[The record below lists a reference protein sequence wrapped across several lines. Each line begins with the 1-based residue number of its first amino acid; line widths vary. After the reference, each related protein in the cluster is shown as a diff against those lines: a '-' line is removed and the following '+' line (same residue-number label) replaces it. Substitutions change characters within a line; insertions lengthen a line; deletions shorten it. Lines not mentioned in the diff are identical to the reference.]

1 MGKIAMLFP
10 GQGAQ
15 YAGMG
20 RELCEASVSAR
31 AVFDLADRLRPGTS
45 ALCFSGSAEELSRTE
60 NTQPSVY
67 CVDLAAALALSEAGI
82 KVDMTAGFSLG
93 ELAALTYSGAV
104 DPETGF
110 RLVCRRGQL
119 MQKAAEMTEA
129 SMAAVLKLED
139 EAVVS
144 LCGEFSQVYPVN
156 FNCPGQVVVSGEKGE
171 LERFKLGVKEKG
183 GKVLPLKVGGAFHSP
198 FMISAAQV
206 FSEVLREAEIVTPA
220 IPLYSNVTGQP
231 YEGDYKNLLTQQICS
246 PVRWRQII
254 EQMIAAGADTFIEA
268 GPGKVLTGLVTRI
281 SEQVRVLHVED
292 EASLRATI
300 KEVKAGA

>member
-1 MGKIAMLFP
+1 MGKIAVLFP

-15 YAGMG
+15 YTGMG
-20 RELCEASVSAR
+20 RGLCVSGTAK
-31 AVFDLADRLRPGTS
+31 AVFELADRLRPGTS
-45 ALCFSGSAEELSRTE
+45 DLCFSGTAEELSRTE

-67 CVDLAAALALSEAGI
+67 CVDLAAAAALSEAGI
-82 KVDMTAGFSLG
+82 KADMTAGFSLG

-119 MQKAAEMTEA
+119 MQQASEVTEA

-144 LCGEFSQVYPVN
+144 LCGGFAQVYPVN
-156 FNCPGQVVVSGEKGE
+156 FNCPGQIVVSGEKSE
-171 LERFKLGVKEKG
+171 LERFKLAVKEKG
-183 GKVLPLKVGGAFHSP
+183 GKVMPLKVGGAFHSP
-198 FMISAAQV
+198 FMAQAAQA
-206 FSEVLREAEIVTPA
+206 FSEVLRNAAVNEPGIS
-220 IPLYSNVTGQP
+220 LYSNVTGLP
-231 YEGDYKNLLTQQICS
+231 YAGDYKNLLTQQICC

-254 EQMIAAGADTFIEA
+254 EHMIAAGADTFIEV

-281 SEQVRVLHVED
+281 SDQVRVFHVED
-292 EASLRATI
+292 ESSLRETVE
-300 KEVKAGA
+300 EVKAGA